1 MHTITLFNLKSQMR
15 ISIRPNWKNI
25 LCFLLA
31 RPSPHRHT
39 SCWIRCWSCREHGQG
54 LFSWFTLFPNKSW
67 ISNCWWIWIFFWT
80 LITWFVMGFF
90 CILVSLM
97 SFNMFILVWVL
108 LICYGFC
115 CFLGIFMIFD
125 WILKWEVQTFNI
137 YIYIYINLRA
147 LVCLQA
153 PHTALA
159 TSVAVS
165 FDVWCGGG
173 LGKQSMEADVW
184 ELWGVSFFF
193 FFLIRL
199 LFD

>member
-1 MHTITLFNLKSQMR
+1 MDFELLMDLDFFLDINNL
-15 ISIRPNWKNI
+15 I
-25 LCFLLA
+25 CY
-31 RPSPHRHT
+31 
-39 SCWIRCWSCREHGQG
+39 
-54 LFSWFTLFPNKSW
+54 
-67 ISNCWWIWIFFWT
+67 
-80 LITWFVMGFF
+80 GFF

-115 CFLGIFMIFD
+115 YFLGIFMVFD
-125 WILKWEVQTFNI
+125 WILKWEVQTFKNIYI

-147 LVCLQA
+147 SVCLQA

-159 TSVAVS
+159 TSVVVS

-184 ELWGVSFFF
+184 GLWGVSFF